1 MNSSTALRRNDL
13 YEIRIVVLLVQA
25 SMARV
30 LKGLNPACAAS
41 PVLTSPRL
49 AVERARTMLARSAA

>member
-1 MNSSTALRRNDL
+1 VRETLQDLSRRNDV
-13 YEIRIVVLLVQA
+13 ILLAQA

-30 LKGLNPACAAS
+30 ADNLPKGALPC

-49 AVERARTMLARSAA
+49 AVERAARVLAEAGA